1 VYLWIIG
8 GVVAGQMP
16 RFSLIAL
23 LTIPFATKAIRG
35 TLKSEDMSK
44 LMPAMASNVLVV
56 LLTQLLL
63 GIGYILAG
71 VFEVG

>member
-1 VYLWIIG
+1 
-8 GVVAGQMP
+8 MP
-16 RFSLIAL
+16 KFSLIAL
-23 LTIPFATKAIRG
+23 LTIPFAIKAIRG
-35 TLKSEDMSK
+35 ALKSEDMSK